1 MSKPVVAA
9 LTIAIATALAIAM
22 LSSGNGP
29 IAHAQAPTSS
39 IVIAATSNGA
49 ASTVWIVDAGRRN
62 VVLCRQSVPSATS
75 EEALQFGCKA
85 QPLP

>member
-9 LTIAIATALAIAM
+9 LAIAVTALTIAI

-29 IAHAQAPTSS
+29 IAYAQTPTSS
-39 IVIAATSNGA
+39 IVIAATSNGV